1 MIGAVLTALA
11 LQAWTG
17 LTIPSK
23 SAQSALVSA
32 VAATV
37 QPGDEVAY
45 LPGWEQQWALSIAR
59 HLPDHTQ
66 RLGRDDLLRPF
77 DRLWLFESA
86 DSPGPDFALQ
96 PGVRVLEEVVKG
108 GLSVRLYEQQRALE
122 PLAYPQLKKC
132 RLTKAQR
139 RCSDASGRIQT
150 TELAFD
156 GRFAWGQK
164 ITVKSD
170 VMTLIFQGEPGA
182 TLIGGMGWTGHGVRH
197 AKGGVSVQWQG
208 SQASGHALASRAG
221 LKPFRVVSNSQ
232 GQVQLK
238 ITLNNWKD
246 GEFAVSSGW
255 VK

>member
-11 LQAWTG
+11 LQAWSG
-17 LTIPSK
+17 LAIPSK

-59 HLPDHTQ
+59 HLPDHTP

-77 DRLWLFESA
+77 RRLWLFESA
-86 DSPGPDFALQ
+86 DSSGFDFASQ
-96 PGVRVLEEVVKG
+96 PGVKVLEEVVKG
-108 GLSVRLYEQQRALE
+108 GLSVRLYEHQRALE
-122 PLAYPQLKKC
+122 PLAYPQLNTC
-132 RLTKAQR
+132 RLTKER
-139 RCSDASGRIQT
+139 TRCSDASGRIQT
-150 TELAFD
+150 TEIAFD

-170 VMTLIFQGEPGA
+170 AITLTFQGDPSA
-182 TLIGGMGWTGHGVRH
+182 TLIGGMGWTGHGLRH
-197 AKGGVSVQWQG
+197 AKGVASVRWQG
-208 SQASGHALASRAG
+208 SQASEHALASKAG
-221 LKPFRVVSNSQ
+221 LKPFRVVSDSQ
-232 GQVQLK
+232 GQVQLR
-238 ITLNNWKD
+238 ISLNNWKD